1 MKIFVTLGTTPFDS
15 LIKYIDENDFFKSHE
30 VLIQSKGNY
39 HPKNFDFFEF
49 SDLIDD
55 IYLESDLIITH
66 AGAGSIY
73 SLLEK
78 RKKII
83 SVPNFERVDKH
94 QKDLS
99 LFLQDKKLALVSWE
113 FDSLESHIISYESGY
128 CPSEY
133 KPTPFFKKNEI
144 IDYLIG

>member
-15 LIKYIDENDFFKSHE
+15 LIKYIDENDFFKKHE

-39 HPKNFDFFEF
+39 RPKNFDFFEF
-49 SDLIDD
+49 SELIDD

-78 RKKII
+78 RMKFI

-99 LFLQDKKLALVSWE
+99 FFLQEKKLALVSWG
-113 FDSLESHIISYESGY
+113 FDSLESHIISYENGY
-128 CPSEY
+128 FPSEY